1 MPDKNILKSEI
12 LLLLTAII
20 WGFAFVAQRA
30 GMEFIGPFAFN
41 GIRFALGSLSLI
53 PLIIYQKNKN
63 QSVAF
68 PKSKNL
74 TLIGG
79 LLGGLVIYLAAS
91 LQQLGIVY
99 TTAGSAGFITSLYV
113 IFVPVLGLFRKHKVN
128 LNTWIG
134 VIMALAGLYF
144 LSVTKQLTLEQ
155 GDGLVFIGAIFW
167 AVHVLI
173 IAEYAP
179 RTHVISLSAIQF
191 GVCAILSM
199 LTSFYYETISWEQI
213 KDAAIPILYG
223 GIASVGIAYTL
234 QVVGQRYAPPTHAA
248 IILSLESLF
257 AAVGGW
263 LILSETMTNRK
274 ILGAALMLA
283 GVILSQLKKQKKD
296 PIAYADIEQ

>member
-1 MPDKNILKSEI
+1 MPHKNIVKSEI

-53 PLIIYQKNKN
+53 PLIIYQRNRN
-63 QSVAF
+63 HSFAL

-74 TLIGG
+74 ALIGG
-79 LLGGLVIYLAAS
+79 LLGGIVIYLAAS

-113 IFVPVLGLFRKHKVN
+113 IFVPVLGLFRKHKIN
-128 LNTWIG
+128 LSTWVG

-155 GDGLVFIGAIFW
+155 GDGLVFLGAIFW

-179 RTHVISLSAIQF
+179 RTNVISLSAIQF
-191 GVCAILSM
+191 GVCAILSF
-199 LTSFYYETISWEQI
+199 LTALYYETISWYQVQS
-213 KDAAIPILYG
+213 AAIPILYG

-234 QVVGQRYAPPTHAA
+234 QVVAQKHAPPTHAA

-257 AAVGGW
+257 AAIGGW
-263 LILSETMTNRK
+263 LLLSETMTNRK
-274 ILGAALMLA
+274 ILGAVLMLA
-283 GVILSQLKKQKKD
+283 GVILSQLKKQKKES
-296 PIAYADIEQ
+296 IAYADIEQ